1 MRYAKEHRTKTRQ
14 KIVENAYRLFVAKGY
29 AATSID
35 EIMRQCGLTHGGFY
49 AHFQSKSA
57 LYCEAIEYAAAR
69 GELLAVRP
77 DGDRDGWVDAVFEE
91 QVQADSACTSSTA
104 RLGLFAADAASRDTL
119 VRAAY
124 TDAFKFV
131 TAGMRSRTLARR
143 PGEDAVLGLA
153 AMIVGAAAIARSTDD
168 AALKRKLLKSCRES
182 ARMLLDRSQEQV
194 LPVYFWMAA
203 AN

>member
-35 EIMRQCGLTHGGFY
+35 EIMRACGLTHGGFY
-49 AHFQSKSA
+49 AYFKRKSA
-57 LYCEAIEYAAAR
+57 LYREAFEYAAR
-69 GELLAVRP
+69 HGELLAPRA
-77 DGDRDGWVDAVFEE
+77 DGGAEGWVDAMLEE
-91 QVQADSACTSSTA
+91 HVRPEPQHLPGTA
-104 RLGLFAADAASRDTL
+104 RLGFFVVDAANRDAA

-131 TAGMRSRTLARR
+131 AAGMRRCAPAPRLG
-143 PGEDAVLGLA
+143 GEDAALGLA
-153 AMIVGAAAIARSTDD
+153 AMIVGAAAIARTTDD

-182 ARMLLDRSQEQV
+182 ARVLLERPQDQV
-194 LPVYFWMAA
+194 FPVYFWVA